1 MHKIKNI
8 YLLYKEGFQN
18 LTIGRILWKLIIIKL
33 IVILLFLNT
42 FVYDKTIKTEY
53 KNDNEKIQFVL
64 KNLIKDN

>member
-1 MHKIKNI
+1 MNKINNI

-18 LTIGRILWKLIIIKL
+18 LTIGRTLWKLIIIKL
-33 IVILLFLNT
+33 IVILLFLNI